1 MRSAA
6 ELIEVHCP
14 KCGADFC
21 PDCISRREREVYGT
35 KKQFFFCPKCNIP
48 AETLSAGSFVVPFWT
63 RLPKFFVYPLHPKPL
78 LLIALLSFAA
88 MLLSWLPFVNLILWG
103 ILIKYCYAVLTNTA
117 RGNLRPPDLSYD
129 VIWQDFGQAFK
140 QIGLFLIVGIAM
152 GVSLILI
159 KVRSPM
165 LFSVGMYL
173 PLETTFAIFVGGII
187 RGIVDKMR
195 DKRGLNEAQ
204 KARVENAGVLTA
216 SGLIAGEALMGLLI
230 AGVVASRADSSF
242 PQVPGFTGVA
252 PSLAIVV
259 LVILAAYMI
268 FVPLRKAGAA
278 DEPAPPTAIM

>member
-1 MRSAA
+1 MSERSSCSYHPTKAA
-6 ELIEVHCP
+6 HFHCP

-140 QIGLFLIVGIAM
+140 QIGLFLIVGIVDHEAGTRDLRRLGGLRRAM
-152 GVSLILI
+152 PLTFGVATVAALSMAGLP
-159 KVRSPM
+159 PM
-165 LFSVGMYL
+165 FGFLAKETLLASVTH
-173 PLETTFAIFVGGII
+173 PSVPAIG
-187 RGIVDKMR
+187 
-195 DKRGLNEAQ
+195 
-204 KARVENAGVLTA
+204 
-216 SGLIAGEALMGLLI
+216 SALLS
-230 AGVVASRADSSF
+230 AAVVAAAARATSRSQNGPRWVCS
-242 PQVPGFTGVA
+242 
-252 PSLAIVV
+252 
-259 LVILAAYMI
+259 
-268 FVPLRKAGAA
+268 
-278 DEPAPPTAIM
+278 